1 MKKIAVIGSLNLDL
15 IANTPHI
22 PAVGETV
29 LAKYGGKF
37 RGGKG
42 ANQATAI
49 AKLGGDVVM
58 LGCVGADANGEYLLT
73 GLMDSGVDVKNVKK
87 IHNEPTGQ
95 AWITVDKQGD
105 NAIVVLPGANFS
117 VDKSYIEAMQPII
130 RDVDIVLLQM
140 EIPLETVCFTA
151 KMAKEMGKL
160 VVLDPAPAT
169 ENFPD
174 ALFADVDYIK
184 PNETELKVLTNGCED
199 YEKAV
204 VQLHNRGV
212 GNVIVSLGSR
222 GVYCHTKYG
231 NTFEM
236 PARKADVVDTTAA
249 GDSFLAAFV
258 LELSKGQ
265 EFAKAIDFAQLVA
278 SITVT
283 RLGAQSSI
291 PTAAE
296 VEAFAKI

>member
-1 MKKIAVIGSLNLDL
+1 MKKIAVIGSLNLDV
-15 IANTPHI
+15 IANTPNI

-58 LGCVGADANGEYLLT
+58 LGCVGTDANGEYLLT
-73 GLMDSGVDVKNVKK
+73 GLMDSGVDVKNVNKT
-87 IHNEPTGQ
+87 HNEPTGQ

-105 NAIVVLPGANFS
+105 NAIVVLPGANFC

-140 EIPLETVCFTA
+140 EIPPETVCFAA

-199 YEKAV
+199 YKKAV

-212 GNVIVSLGSR
+212 GNIIVSLGSR
-222 GVYCHTKYG
+222 GVYCHIKDG

-236 PARKADVVDTTAA
+236 PARKVDVVDTTAA

-258 LELSKGQ
+258 LKLSKGQ
-265 EFAKAIDFAQLVA
+265 EFTKAIDFAQLVA

-283 RLGAQSSI
+283 RPGAQSSI